1 VTPAP
6 DALTVLIEA
15 LDGFAVALETG
26 RADAV
31 LAAEELLAAAV
42 SGIRTADLTLISRN
56 PQTRGRIDEAH
67 AKLTRCRAMGAAAA
81 GLMAVMGA
89 PVYGPRGLR
98 PLAATTAATVAS
110 RV

>member
-15 LDGFAVALETG
+15 LDGFARALETG

-56 PQTRGRIDEAH
+56 PHTRGRIDEARN
-67 AKLTRCRAMGAAAA
+67 KLAGCRAMGAAAS
-81 GLMAVMGA
+81 GLIAVMGT
-89 PVYGPRGLR
+89 PVYGPRGR
-98 PLAATTAATVAS
+98 QADPAAPSAMLAS
-110 RV
+110 RL

>member
-15 LDGFAVALETG
+15 LDGFAAALETG
-26 RADAV
+26 RADTV

-42 SGIRTADLTLISRN
+42 SGIRTADLALICRN
-56 PQTRGRIDEAH
+56 PQTRGRLDEARH
-67 AKLTRCRAMGAAAA
+67 KLTRCRAMGAAAS
-81 GLMAVMGA
+81 GLMAVMGT
-89 PVYGPRGLR
+89 PVYGPRGLH
-98 PLAATTAATVAS
+98 PLATTPAPTLAS